1 MTHDVTAGAAVPAV
15 DLEGLDRLQRRI
27 LWLAVRI
34 IHHANH
40 ERSNLDQMKVG
51 GHQASSA
58 SVVSIMTAL
67 YFAHIGKDDRV
78 AVKPHAS
85 PVLHAIE
92 YLLGNLERHQLLSL
106 REFGGLQAYPSRTK
120 DPFRVDFSTGSVGLG
135 AAATLFGALTRRYVD
150 AHFGTRPRSRFIALI
165 GDAELDEGNIWEAIT
180 EEAAAGLGEVCWI
193 IDLNRQSLDRIVPG
207 IRAGHLEHMFSAS
220 GWNVIEVKYG
230 PRLREA
236 FERPG
241 GDALRHHLDI
251 MPNQAYQAMFSL
263 KESELR
269 DRFLLDADPEVKRA
283 LSGVADGELASLL
296 HNLGGHDLGDLLG
309 AFRVADSVP
318 DQPSVIFAYTIKGW
332 GLPFA
337 GSRLNHAALLS
348 PAQLDALREE
358 LGFAAGGDWDLPVA
372 NSPEGD
378 IVAFARRRF
387 GPTPQRPEPRS
398 VPIPESVGA
407 RFGSGPVSTQ
417 EAFGR
422 VLGELASREE
432 IAERVVTVTPD
443 VAISTNLGG
452 WINKRGVFAPVDE
465 LDFGDGSGLL
475 SWRPSPRGQHIE
487 LGISEMNLFLLLGQL
502 GLAFDLSH
510 EQLLPVGTVYDP
522 FVCRGLDAFIYSLY
536 SGARFVI
543 AGTPS
548 GITLS
553 AEGGAHQ
560 STITSSIGFELP
572 GLEYAEPAY
581 ARALEWVFC
590 DSLRRVSAPDGS
602 ASYLRLSTR
611 PVDQGPFLAALER
624 LGEETLRAQV
634 VAGGYRLVD
643 AGPATGRPLVHLAG
657 AGAVL
662 VEVVAAAAALEEEGV
677 AANVIDLTVPGRLY
691 HGWRSSLRA
700 ATRRARM
707 PIEQHH
713 LGLLLPESERSAPIV
728 TVHDASSHAL
738 AWLGSVFGSPAVP
751 VGVDGFGQS
760 GSREE
765 LYRAHD
771 LDTESIVNTALIALQ
786 ASQG

>member
-1 MTHDVTAGAAVPAV
+1 M
-15 DLEGLDRLQRRI
+15 
-27 LWLAVRI
+27 
-34 IHHANH
+34 
-40 ERSNLDQMKVG
+40 
-51 GHQASSA
+51 
-58 SVVSIMTAL
+58 
-67 YFAHIGKDDRV
+67 
-78 AVKPHAS
+78 
-85 PVLHAIE
+85 
-92 YLLGNLERHQLLSL
+92 
-106 REFGGLQAYPSRTK
+106 
-120 DPFRVDFSTGSVGLG
+120 
-135 AAATLFGALTRRYVD
+135 
-150 AHFGTRPRSRFIALI
+150 
-165 GDAELDEGNIWEAIT
+165 
-180 EEAAAGLGEVCWI
+180 CWI
-193 IDLNRQSLDRIVPG
+193 IDLNRQSLDRVVPG
-207 IRAGHLEHMFSAS
+207 IRAGHLEHMFSAT

-230 PRLREA
+230 PRLRAA

-241 GDALRHHLDI
+241 GDALRRHLDM

-263 KESELR
+263 RAAGLR
-269 DRFLLDADPEVKRA
+269 DRFLLGADPEVKRTLA
-283 LSGVADGELASLL
+283 NVDDGELAALL
-296 HNLGGHDLGDLLG
+296 HDLGGHDLGDLLT
-309 AFRVADSVP
+309 ALRAADAVE
-318 DQPSVIFAYTIKGW
+318 DQPSVIFAYTVKGW

-348 PAQLDALREE
+348 PAQLDALRDE
-358 LGFAAGGDWDLPVA
+358 LGIAPGCDWDLPLA
-372 NSPEGD
+372 GSPEGD
-378 IVAFARRRF
+378 VVAAARRRL
-387 GPTPQRPEPRS
+387 GQPPPPSEPRA

-407 RFGSGPVSTQ
+407 RFGPGPVATQ

-422 VLGELASREE
+422 VLGELANREE
-432 IAERVVTVTPD
+432 IAKRIVTVTPD

-502 GLAFDLSH
+502 GLAHDLSH
-510 EQLLPVGTVYDP
+510 EQLLAVGTVYDP

-581 ARALEWVFC
+581 AQALEWVLC
-590 DSLRRVSAPDGS
+590 DSLRHVSAPDGS

-611 PVDQGPFLAALER
+611 PLDQEPFQAAKER
-624 LGEETLRAQV
+624 LGDETLRRQV

-643 AGPATGRPLVHLAG
+643 AGPALGRPLVHLAA
-657 AGAVL
+657 AGPVL
-662 VEVVAAAAALEEEGV
+662 VEVVAAAAALEQEGV

-691 HGWRSSLRA
+691 HEWRASLQT
-700 ATRRARM
+700 ATRRART
-707 PIEQHH
+707 PTGRHH
-713 LGLLLPESERSAPIV
+713 LGVLLPESERDAPIV

-738 AWLGSVFGSPAVP
+738 AWLGSVFGAPAVP

-760 GSREE
+760 GSRED

-771 LDTESIVNTALIALQ
+771 LDTESVVNAALIALD
-786 ASQG
+786 ARSR